1 MKNLVEFI
9 RQSGII
15 AQARGSRALAVHNS
29 HILNN
34 VKQYSQ
40 KFPIGMWRAP

>member
-9 RQSGII
+9 RQNGII
-15 AQARGSRALAVHNS
+15 AQARGNKVLTVHIS

-40 KFPIGMWRAP
+40 KFPIDMWRVP

>member
-15 AQARGSRALAVHNS
+15 AQARGSRAVAVHTS
-29 HILNN
+29 HILIQ
-34 VKQYSQ
+34 QYSE
-40 KFPIGMWRAP
+40 KFPIGLWRAP